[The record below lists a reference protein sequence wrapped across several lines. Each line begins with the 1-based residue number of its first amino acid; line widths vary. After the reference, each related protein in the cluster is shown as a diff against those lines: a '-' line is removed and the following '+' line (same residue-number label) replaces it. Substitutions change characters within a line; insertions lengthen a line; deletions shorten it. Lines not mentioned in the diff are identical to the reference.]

1 MLHKKQQPLCNIV
14 SSSKGRRKGEINKNK
29 KVTRCDKKCYK
40 TSADKEATEAKKQQV
55 SVSKRATKWPA
66 LVAQSDKVS
75 RLSTKHKVKK

>member
-1 MLHKKQQPLCNIV
+1 M
-14 SSSKGRRKGEINKNK
+14 SSSKGRRKGEINRNK

-40 TSADKEATEAKKQQV
+40 TSADKKQQV

-75 RLSTKHKVKK
+75 RLSTKHKVKSEKVSSPSDTVQPK